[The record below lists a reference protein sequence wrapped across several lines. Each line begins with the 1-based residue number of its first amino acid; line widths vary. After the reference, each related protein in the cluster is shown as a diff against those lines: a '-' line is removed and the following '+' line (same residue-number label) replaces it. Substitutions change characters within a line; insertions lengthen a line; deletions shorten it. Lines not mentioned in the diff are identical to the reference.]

1 MNSIGK
7 KIYDTRK
14 AKGITQEELSELSK
28 INLRTIQRIES
39 NENVPRDKTLSLI
52 CNALEIDINDF
63 QNFNNQTQKRNILTV
78 TINIIYYGL
87 LNLILMFTI
96 GYLTLDSEANF
107 NSRIG
112 GFLLSFFIPIFI
124 VLMTKKMNP
133 TERVLK
139 FGSGYISYIIML
151 FSVRGFTQGFQSGWR
166 SGLFICLLFAI
177 GVLFYGDK
185 LIIKEEK

>member
-52 CNALEIDINDF
+52 CNALEIDMNDF
-63 QNFNNQTQKRNILTV
+63 QNLNNQTQKRNILTV
-78 TINIIYYGL
+78 TINIIYYGI
-87 LNLILMFTI
+87 LNLILIFTM

-151 FSVRGFTQGFQSGWR
+151 FSVRDFIQGFQIGWK

-177 GVLFYGDK
+177 GVLTYGDK
-185 LIIKEEK
+185 LIIREEK